1 LRRLVSAA
9 GFNECV
15 TFSFIADKAAREFA
29 DEADLVPIANPLS
42 ETFAVLRPSLL
53 PGLVDSVSHNRRH
66 GQRDVR
72 LFELGTRFVATRG
85 ERRALGLAWMGALDA
100 EDWSAKP
107 RPVTFFDL
115 KGVVEA
121 LGRWLGLSLTA
132 RVATRP
138 FLAPGRTAEIVVA
151 SDAGPRVFGVV
162 GQLLPTL
169 AAARD
174 IPAQDEVYVAE
185 LDLDEVVDLVTILDI
200 ERTHPLPRFPS
211 IVRDLA
217 ILVVDTLPAAD
228 VRGTIR
234 AVAPST
240 LVRLVEFDRY
250 QGQGI
255 PEGKVS
261 LAFRLTFQA
270 AERTL
275 TDRDADEAMEEI
287 VSELAKAHGAVR
299 R

>member
-1 LRRLVSAA
+1 
-9 GFNECV
+9 
-15 TFSFIADKAAREFA
+15 
-29 DEADLVPIANPLS
+29 
-42 ETFAVLRPSLL
+42 
-53 PGLVDSVSHNRRH
+53 
-66 GQRDVR
+66 
-72 LFELGTRFVATRG
+72 
-85 ERRALGLAWMGALDA
+85 
-100 EDWSAKP
+100 
-107 RPVTFFDL
+107 
-115 KGVVEA
+115 

-138 FLAPGRTAEIVVA
+138 FLAPGRTAELVVE
-151 SDAGPRVFGVV
+151 SRVFGVV
-162 GQLLPTL
+162 GQLLPAL
-169 AAARD
+169 AVARD

-185 LDLDEVVDLVTILDI
+185 LDLDEVADLVTILDI
-200 ERTHPLPRFPS
+200 QRTHPLPRFPS

-217 ILVVDTLPAAD
+217 ILVADSLPAAD

-240 LVRLVEFDRY
+240 LVRVVEFDRY

-261 LAFRLTFQA
+261 LAYRLTFQA

-275 TDRDADEAMEEI
+275 TDREADEAMEAI
-287 VSELAKAHGAVR
+287 VSELARVHGAVR